1 MARLSRRG
9 FLAVGL
15 GSAAI
20 LAAAG
25 WWATRP
31 GRPAEGLKAL
41 DADAAAFVAA
51 IVPAVLAGTLPAD
64 ADARAGAIRDTVAAF
79 DRAVSGLTPAVQSE
93 LGQLFSLVG
102 IAPARRLIAG
112 VSRPW
117 HEASVEEVDT
127 FLSSW
132 RTGRLDL
139 MRAGYQAL
147 TQLVIAAWYG
157 NPAAWAAIGY
167 PGAPTLGEKPA

>member
-1 MARLSRRG
+1 MAGITRRR

-15 GSAAI
+15 GSATI

-25 WWATRP
+25 WWTMRP
-31 GRPAEGLKAL
+31 GRPAEGLQAL
-41 DADAAAFVAA
+41 DADAAAFITA
-51 IVPAVLAGTLPAD
+51 IVPAVLAGTLPAGG
-64 ADARAGAIRDTVAAF
+64 DARESAIRETVAAF
-79 DRAVSGLTPAVQSE
+79 DRAVSGLAPAVQAE
-93 LGQLFSLVG
+93 LGQLFSLLG
-102 IAPARRLIAG
+102 LAPARRLLAG
-112 VSRPW
+112 VSKPW
-117 HEASVEEVDT
+117 HEAGTEEVGA
-127 FLSSW
+127 FLASW

-167 PGAPTLGEKPA
+167 PGAPSLGGKPS

>member
-1 MARLSRRG
+1 MAGFARRR

-15 GSAAI
+15 GSATI
-20 LAAAG
+20 LVAAG

-31 GRPAEGLKAL
+31 GRPAEGLRAL
-41 DADAAAFVAA
+41 DADAAAFVTA
-51 IVPAVLAGTLPAD
+51 IVPAILAGSLPAG
-64 ADARAGAIRDTVAAF
+64 ADARAGAIRETVSAF
-79 DRAVSGLTPAVQSE
+79 DRAVSGLTPGVQAE

-102 IAPARRLIAG
+102 LAPTRRLLAG
-112 VSRPW
+112 VSKPW
-117 HEASVEEVDT
+117 DEASVEEVGA

>member
-1 MARLSRRG
+1 MAGFTRRR

-15 GSAAI
+15 GSATI

-31 GRPAEGLKAL
+31 GRPADGLRAL
-41 DADAAAFVAA
+41 DADAAAFITA
-51 IVPAVLAGTLPAD
+51 IVPAILDGTLPTN
-64 ADARAGAIRDTVAAF
+64 ADARALAIRDTVAAF
-79 DRAVSGLTPAVQSE
+79 DRAVSGLTPAVQAE

-102 IAPARRLIAG
+102 LAPARRLIAG

-117 HEASVEEVDT
+117 HEASVEET
-127 FLSSW
+127 RAFLAGW

-167 PGAPTLGEKPA
+167 PGAPTLGVKPA